1 LLKVRLVAYIALTTF
16 FIILIEVTSYLMLNI
31 VQSNYVNLIFQKDTI
46 TKVFVENTPGFHPV
60 LGWVPFKEVDGFE
73 ARIDSSKY
81 NATEPC
87 MEMYGDSF
95 TWGDQVNKEYAWPTK
110 VGELIKCRVLNFGVS
125 GYGSDQ
131 ALMRYQGN
139 TIYSEMVILNHL
151 SENII
156 RNVNQ
161 FRNLIFPSKAITLK
175 PRFVIENGSLSYL
188 KAPKFQGQELG
199 NIKHELTA
207 DYFVPDGKSGIKSDF
222 TFPYS
227 LSLVK
232 YMINHFHVS
241 SKIKGK
247 PRYMQFYDSLHP
259 SRALD
264 VTVKIIETFLKE
276 AKSRNQIPLITIIPT
291 CRDFEYFT
299 LHGVL
304 TYQPLLDQ
312 LKEKKI
318 NIFDFM
324 LPIASRKSNFYKL
337 FKNNECK
344 NHYNEEGN
352 KLMAEI
358 FVEHLRAL
366 GLQK

>member
-1 LLKVRLVAYIALTTF
+1 
-16 FIILIEVTSYLMLNI
+16 
-31 VQSNYVNLIFQKDTI
+31 
-46 TKVFVENTPGFHPV
+46 
-60 LGWVPFKEVDGFE
+60 
-73 ARIDSSKY
+73 
-81 NATEPC
+81 
-87 MEMYGDSF
+87 
-95 TWGDQVNKEYAWPTK
+95 
-110 VGELIKCRVLNFGVS
+110 
-125 GYGSDQ
+125 
-131 ALMRYQGN
+131 
-139 TIYSEMVILNHL
+139 
-151 SENII
+151 
-156 RNVNQ
+156 
-161 FRNLIFPSKAITLK
+161 
-175 PRFVIENGSLSYL
+175 
-188 KAPKFQGQELG
+188 
-199 NIKHELTA
+199 
-207 DYFVPDGKSGIKSDF
+207 
-222 TFPYS
+222 
-227 LSLVK
+227 
-232 YMINHFHVS
+232 MINHFHVS

-318 NIFDFM
+318 NVFDFM